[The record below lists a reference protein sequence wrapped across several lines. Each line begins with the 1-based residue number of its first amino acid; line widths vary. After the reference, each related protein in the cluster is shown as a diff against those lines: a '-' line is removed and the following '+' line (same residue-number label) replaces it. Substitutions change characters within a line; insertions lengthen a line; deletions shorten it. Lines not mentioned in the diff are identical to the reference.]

1 MSAMNDIQKAL
12 NVVRRIEQ
20 KSELDIRLDTLAII
34 TSTAN
39 DIVNDLR
46 KRKPKK
52 PAALSKVRP
61 LPIPK
66 TTAAPVRNPN
76 TQSPSEPKP
85 FTEPERIEK

>member
-52 PAALSKVRP
+52 P
-61 LPIPK
+61 
-66 TTAAPVRNPN
+66 
-76 TQSPSEPKP
+76 
-85 FTEPERIEK
+85 

>member
-1 MSAMNDIQKAL
+1 MSAMTYIQKAL
-12 NVVRRIEQ
+12 NVVRRIDQ
-20 KSELDIRLDTLAII
+20 KSEIDIRLDTLALI

-39 DIVNDLR
+39 DIVKDFR
-46 KRKPKK
+46 KRKQKK

-66 TTAAPVRNPN
+66 TPAAPVRNPN